1 MCGNNSRGFQRVE
14 QRKLKSFRNE
24 TGRSNLHNCHS
35 NVSPVK
41 TKGLGTTKNFVLS
54 KAAQNVSDFA
64 MTKCDFIILREKW
77 VEMDMMMENEEE
89 ACHDMQ
95 QHKAERCVQPA
106 NASSSQRWSQW
117 DPIKR
122 HSFSLSNRFISI
134 FSIRF

>member
-41 TKGLGTTKNFVLS
+41 IKGLEQRKTLAFQK
-54 KAAQNVSDFA
+54 
-64 MTKCDFIILREKW
+64 
-77 VEMDMMMENEEE
+77 
-89 ACHDMQ
+89 
-95 QHKAERCVQPA
+95 QHKTWVTLQWRNVTLLFWGKSEMRWIWWWRTRRKHATTCSSIKPKECVQPA

-117 DPIKR
+117 DRIKR
-122 HSFSLSNRFISI
+122 HSFSLSNRLISI